1 MKKRITLLLPHI
13 LDYRLYAFS
22 VDHKTHSSHTNSIL
36 PVAEPLIYALRF
48 MSVKIQD

>member
-1 MKKRITLLLPHI
+1 MKKRITLLLLHI

-36 PVAEPLIYALRF
+36 PVAEPLY
-48 MSVKIQD
+48 MP